1 MVKTGIYFE
10 DIVVGQTAEM
20 AHTVTDGDL
29 RAFAAV
35 SGDDNPVH
43 LDAEFAA
50 TTQFKERIAHGML
63 TAAFISAVIGTKLPG
78 YGSIYISQTLQFRRP
93 VKLGDTVTTKVTV
106 TELEEKRGRVTL
118 ACVCSV
124 DGKSV
129 LEGEAVAMAPR
140 KG

>member
-1 MVKTGIYFE
+1 
-10 DIVVGQTAEM
+10 
-20 AHTVTDGDL
+20 
-29 RAFAAV
+29 
-35 SGDDNPVH
+35 
-43 LDAEFAA
+43 
-50 TTQFKERIAHGML
+50 
-63 TAAFISAVIGTKLPG
+63 
-78 YGSIYISQTLQFRRP
+78 
-93 VKLGDTVTTKVTV
+93 VTTKVTV